1 VKSLCKQEGTSLINK
16 NIVIVGLGLIGGS
29 FAKAFQKYSNCRV
42 TGIDSNPDV
51 IAAAVSSGAIVRQA
65 TPNDLESADVVF
77 LCLYPQADIEFLRK
91 HAPHLRPGCVVTDVS
106 GIKSALCPQ
115 LSEIAARHGLVYIG
129 GHPMAGKEK
138 SGFANS
144 EADLFRGASYILVPC
159 GAPQSA
165 IDLMTAIAMELG
177 FEGTVLATPE
187 EHDRKIAFTSQVPH
201 VLACAYVK
209 SPQCPDHAGFS
220 AGSYRDVSRVASVD
234 ETMWTELFLD
244 NRVALTEELDT
255 LIGNLKDI
263 RNAIDSGDAETLRAL
278 LREGRLIK
286 ERLGEA

>member
-106 GIKSALCPQ
+106 GSKSALCPQ
-115 LSEIAARHGLVYIG
+115 LSEIAARHGPAV
-129 GHPMAGKEK
+129 
-138 SGFANS
+138 NVN
-144 EADLFRGASYILVPC
+144 RG
-159 GAPQSA
+159 
-165 IDLMTAIAMELG
+165 
-177 FEGTVLATPE
+177 TPLP
-187 EHDRKIAFTSQVPH
+187 RS
-201 VLACAYVK
+201 
-209 SPQCPDHAGFS
+209 
-220 AGSYRDVSRVASVD
+220 
-234 ETMWTELFLD
+234 
-244 NRVALTEELDT
+244 
-255 LIGNLKDI
+255 
-263 RNAIDSGDAETLRAL
+263 
-278 LREGRLIK
+278 
-286 ERLGEA
+286 